1 MQVTIICT
9 LSESSNAF
17 VRIRMRHIFLEYISS
32 GPCIFLQKN
41 TVNLMLIHLHNKIT
55 QIKVIFF
62 VKRDLSYLWTP
73 SR

>member
-1 MQVTIICT
+1 MQMTIICT

-17 VRIRMRHIFLEYISS
+17 VRICGIFFLEYISS